1 MQDCWVSTE
10 NSKMKEI
17 FYFNTYLPSDAVSH
31 LERPES
37 KFAHPLTSD
46 TRIQAHVIHVL
57 KMWLS
62 SNI

>member
-1 MQDCWVSTE
+1 
-10 NSKMKEI
+10 MKEI